1 MVRKEEISMG
11 DQPQNGQTQVIQNID
26 NPQDQAAAQYVAAA
40 VNHYQQEV
48 QTMEN
53 QAQAQQQAQAIPV
66 QVQVGEQQQES
77 SWFNTSN
84 AMKVGGGIV
93 AGIAA
98 KAMYD
103 HFSEDRSAM
112 AELTSAFADLA

>member
-1 MVRKEEISMG
+1 MG

-40 VNHYQQEV
+40 VNHYQQEEKA
-48 QTMEN
+48 MEN
-53 QAQAQQQAQAIPV
+53 GQAQAQQAIPV
-66 QVQVGEQQQES
+66 QVQVGDQQQE

-103 HFSEDRSAM
+103 HFSSSGDNTAIVELSSAV
-112 AELTSAFADLA
+112 SDLL

>member
-53 QAQAQQQAQAIPV
+53 QAQAIPV

>member
-1 MVRKEEISMG
+1 MG
-11 DQPQNGQTQVIQNID
+11 DQPQNDQTQVIQNID

-53 QAQAQQQAQAIPV
+53 AQAQAQQAIPV
-66 QVQVGEQQQES
+66 QVQVGEQQKES

>member
-53 QAQAQQQAQAIPV
+53 QAPQAQQAIPV

>member
-11 DQPQNGQTQVIQNID
+11 DQPQTGQTQVIQNID

-53 QAQAQQQAQAIPV
+53 AQAQQQAQAIPV

>member
-1 MVRKEEISMG
+1 MG

-53 QAQAQQQAQAIPV
+53 QAQAIPV